1 MAGAAIYIPQEI
13 AALFKKT
20 KGPIRVLCSIEG
32 KNEFPCALNPRKEEY
47 IIIVSKALKKEH
59 KLISSKPFRVS
70 IRIDPENGLLLPEE
84 LEEVLNQDQWGKRLF
99 EALLPGRK
107 RGYIYYVR
115 TAKSIDT
122 RIKRSLEIILKLK
135 VGNRPL

>member
-1 MAGAAIYIPQEI
+1 
-13 AALFKKT
+13 
-20 KGPIRVLCSIEG
+20 LCSIEG

-115 TAKSIDT
+115 NAKSIDT